1 MFKKIALGV
10 SSIALAFSLSACGKE
25 IDDTEELTIDEN
37 KVETVELER
46 NDKFKANDTLTFDEK
61 VAYLHSIENGLDYL
75 KVYLEIGESE
85 SWKLQEIRERASEAS
100 AISYDII
107 LTLED
112 RRDISTGQRK
122 IALDHLV
129 SFHRA
134 LYDFHTDV
142 ASMNIKNGEDYFLK
156 AEETARL
163 MNEYSS
169 LYFKVIE

>member
-1 MFKKIALGV
+1 MFKKITLGV
-10 SSIALAFSLSACGKE
+10 SALALVLGLNACSSE
-25 IDDTEELTIDEN
+25 INDTEELSIDEN

-46 NDKFKANDTLTFDEK
+46 KDKIKANDTLTFDEK
-61 VAYLHSIENGLDYL
+61 VTYLHSIENGLDYL
-75 KVYLEIGESE
+75 KVYLEIGKTD
-85 SWKLQEIRERASEAS
+85 SWKYQEIQERASEAS

-107 LTLED
+107 LTLEE

-134 LYDFHTDV
+134 LYNFHTDI
-142 ASMNIKNGEDYFLK
+142 ASMNIKNSQDYFTK

-163 MNEYSS
+163 MNEYSE
-169 LYFKVIE
+169 LYFEIIE